1 MCIRDSLRV
10 AAGAVDAVSSATQA
24 AADAVSSA
32 GSVLINWNLWLCRPI
47 LVSGKDLASS
57 ALGDY
62 AFKVEIP

>member
-1 MCIRDSLRV
+1 M
-10 AAGAVDAVSSATQA
+10 DAVSSATQA

-32 GSVLINWNLWLCRPI
+32 GSVLINWNLWLFRPI

-62 AFKVEIP
+62 AFKVEIPL